1 MSQKLG
7 TLKVLKRGLKKKR
20 EADAL
25 LVAAAGLFVSDS
37 GFALRSPRSALAGLW
52 VSARRTFSPL
62 CPPFA
67 PSRTCPQ
74 RLAHNGCRCPGLGGR
89 TSLRN
94 AAGKGCGRCGA
105 APSCRRGDAACPA
118 WTCSWC
124 PCSRCPLCF
133 SRIVSPAQSSSN
145 FSLARDAVFC
155 IVFKM
160 ALNREPSGGIEAHNE
175 EKAHGVRKR
184 QPRGFDGLVGP
195 SLDSSKQ
202 QLQLHSAPKGLAGP
216 VTLARVCESLC

>member
-74 RLAHNGCRCPGLGGR
+74 RLAHNGCRCPGLGCRARSGMPQGR
-89 TSLRN
+89 
-94 AAGKGCGRCGA
+94 
-105 APSCRRGDAACPA
+105 DAAAAAQRRRAGGVMRRALRGRARGARAPDVLFVSA
-118 WTCSWC
+118 ALF
-124 PCSRCPLCF
+124 PLPRAVPVSHWHGTLF
-133 SRIVSPAQSSSN
+133 SA
-145 FSLARDAVFC
+145 
-155 IVFKM
+155 
-160 ALNREPSGGIEAHNE
+160 
-175 EKAHGVRKR
+175 
-184 QPRGFDGLVGP
+184 
-195 SLDSSKQ
+195 
-202 QLQLHSAPKGLAGP
+202 
-216 VTLARVCESLC
+216 